1 LRELDKVFLHIADL
15 AVLNHDAVSRSDG
28 QAACG
33 VDFCV
38 LDCLVD
44 APFIAGFPGEEA
56 VMPKSMKKAR
66 TEPSISIISGI

>member
-44 APFIAGFPGEEA
+44 ASFIRGLPGEEA
-56 VMPKSMKKAR
+56 ATPKSMKKAR
-66 TEPSISIISGI
+66 TDPSLFLLF